1 MCVKNVLSYYCCSEL
16 FVDFDHEH
24 RVHGDSECLRPRQNL
39 LDVVS
44 IYLIYINE
52 CFINE
57 INLLKLLVNNM

>member
-16 FVDFDHEH
+16 LVDFDHEH
-24 RVHGDSECLRPRQNL
+24 GIRGDFECLRPRQNL

-57 INLLKLLVNNM
+57 INLLKLLVNNR